1 VVFKYF
7 FKGFQLSLTLNTRQA
22 SWQRLR
28 NFTLIRSDKHANAR
42 LYELSHQIH
51 QWNIARVLTSGKQAL
66 SIEDIHDLKEIIQS
80 CINKVAIKQPDVIA
94 DQLLFLAIGAIQIE
108 AQNGSD
114 QAWQL
119 VNRAIHNI
127 AKPKKTTPSFLHS
140 AGAILL
146 AACLFTAINIQTK
159 THTVAPV
166 TPFAMAVN
174 NSPDPVTISMLNLT
188 YHKMKSG
195 TCQLPQAAM
204 LPPEQRHAFLLFVNT
219 GTVDVLHVED
229 LRLALGYVNCLYP
242 QELMHPMPT

>member
-1 VVFKYF
+1 M
-7 FKGFQLSLTLNTRQA
+7 SLTLNTSHA
-22 SWQRLR
+22 NWQWLR
-28 NFTLIRSDKHANAR
+28 NITLISSSKRSNAR
-42 LYELSHQIH
+42 LYGLLHQMH
-51 QWNIARVLTSGKQAL
+51 QWNIARMLTSSTQAL
-66 SIEDIHDLKEIIQS
+66 SIEDIHDLKEIIQHS
-80 CINKVAIKQPDVIA
+80 IRKTTIKQPEVVV

-119 VNRAIHNI
+119 VERAIHNL
-127 AKPKKTTPSFLHS
+127 AKSNQSTPIFLQS
-140 AGAILL
+140 LAAILL
-146 AACLFTAINIQTK
+146 AACVLTAINTQTK

-166 TPFAMAVN
+166 TPFAMTVSAA
-174 NSPDPVTISMLNLT
+174 PDPVTISMLNLT

>member
-1 VVFKYF
+1 M
-7 FKGFQLSLTLNTRQA
+7 SLTLNTSQA

-28 NFTLIRSDKHANAR
+28 NITLTHSDRQANAR

-51 QWNIARVLTSGKQAL
+51 QWNIARLLSSSKQAL
-66 SIEDIHDLKEIIQS
+66 TIEDIHDLKELIQN
-80 CINKVAIKQPDVIA
+80 CISKADLKQPDVIA

-127 AKPKKTTPSFLHS
+127 AKPKKTTPTFMHYV
-140 AGAILL
+140 GATLFAICILTTI
-146 AACLFTAINIQTK
+146 ATQTK
-159 THTVAPV
+159 THTAPPV
-166 TPFAMAVN
+166 TPFTMPVSN
-174 NSPDPVTISMLNLT
+174 TPDPVTISMLNLT
-188 YHKMKSG
+188 YHKMKAG

-242 QELMHPMPT
+242 QELMHPTST

>member
-1 VVFKYF
+1 
-7 FKGFQLSLTLNTRQA
+7 LSLTLNTSQI
-22 SWQRLR
+22 SWQWLR
-28 NFTLIRSDKHANAR
+28 SITLIGSGQRANAR
-42 LYELSHQIH
+42 LHGLFHQIY
-51 QWNIARVLTSGKQAL
+51 QWNIARACANGTQIL
-66 SIEDIHDLKEIIQS
+66 SIEDIHDLKEIIQHS
-80 CINKVAIKQPDVIA
+80 IGKTTIKQPEVIV

-108 AQNGSD
+108 AQSGSD

-119 VNRAIHNI
+119 VDRAIHNL
-127 AKPKKTTPSFLHS
+127 AKSNQSIPTFLQS
-140 AGAILL
+140 VAAILL
-146 AACLFTAINIQTK
+146 AACMLTAINTQTK
-159 THTVAPV
+159 THTAAPV
-166 TPFAMAVN
+166 TPFAMTVSAA
-174 NSPDPVTISMLNLT
+174 PDPVTISMLNLT

>member
-1 VVFKYF
+1 M
-7 FKGFQLSLTLNTRQA
+7 SLTLNNSQA

-28 NFTLIRSDKHANAR
+28 NITLIRSDKQANAR

-51 QWNIARVLTSGKQAL
+51 QWNIARMLTSDKQAL
-66 SIEDIHDLKEIIQS
+66 SIEDIHDLKELIQN
-80 CINKVAIKQPDVIA
+80 CINKTAIKQPDVIA

-108 AQNGSD
+108 AQNSSD

-127 AKPKKTTPSFLHS
+127 AKPKKAMPSFMYYV
-140 AGAILL
+140 GATLF
-146 AACLFTAINIQTK
+146 AACIFTTITTQTK
-159 THTVAPV
+159 THSVSPV
-166 TPFAMAVN
+166 TPLTMTVSNA
-174 NSPDPVTISMLNLT
+174 PDPVTISMLNLT
-188 YHKMKSG
+188 YHKMKAG

-242 QELMHPMPT
+242 QELMHHTPT